1 MKSKPSIS
9 KGGGKT
15 SPSLDS
21 DLAAWCAAL
30 AAVTAPVDTV
40 PPGWLTAKELA
51 AQSKTPVPTLQ
62 TKLQQLVAAGKAE
75 RKNFVIRLSKTT
87 RPVPHY
93 RLK

>member
-1 MKSKPSIS
+1 
-9 KGGGKT
+9 
-15 SPSLDS
+15 LDP
-21 DLAAWCAAL
+21 DLAAWCQAL

-40 PPGWLTAKELA
+40 PPGWQTAQQIS
-51 AQSKTPVPTLQ
+51 AQTKAPIPTLQ
-62 TKLQQLVAAGKAE
+62 NKLRHLVASGKAE